1 MELMTIRSGSNAN
14 CVYIKKDGYGILI
27 DAGVGPRILAGA
39 LRCAG
44 SDISR
49 IAAIFITHEHID
61 HIRGLETI
69 TNRYHIPVFANEATL
84 YAIEARY
91 PGIDSSVF
99 YALPTGANAV
109 CPDLQ
114 VTSFKTPHD
123 AVESVGYS
131 VTDGRRTVSVATDLG
146 VMTQTVLN
154 QILTSDAVVLESNY
168 DTDMLV
174 HGAYHPSLKKR
185 ILSENGHLSNDECA
199 DAAVRLLESGTKTLV
214 LAHLSENN
222 NMPDIAYKTTRRML
236 EQSGAKIGTDIALVC
251 ASRTEAS
258 ERIAV

>member
-84 YAIEARY
+84 YAIEARF

-109 CPDLQ
+109 CPD
-114 VTSFKTPHD
+114 TSFKTPHD

-185 ILSENGHLSNDECA
+185 KTGICPTTNA
-199 DAAVRLLESGTKTLV
+199 PTPPSGSSR
-214 LAHLSENN
+214 AGQRRWCWR
-222 NMPDIAYKTTRRML
+222 ICRRTT
-236 EQSGAKIGTDIALVC
+236 ICPI
-251 ASRTEAS
+251 
-258 ERIAV
+258 

>member
-84 YAIEARY
+84 YAIEARF

-131 VTDGRRTVSVATDLG
+131 VTDRRTVSVATDLG